1 MYMYVY
7 VYIQIYIYVCMYVYI
22 HISYQITC
30 MKQLED
36 NENISI
42 ENQHQLGW
50 PLGTRLNR
58 LTPLAALATYSMD
71 LKTKLCGILLD

>member
-1 MYMYVY
+1 
-7 VYIQIYIYVCMYVYI
+7 
-22 HISYQITC
+22 

-36 NENISI
+36 NENMSI